1 MPRKQKEK
9 SPKKSE
15 DPAMDA
21 DAINQL
27 LQKAIYQAN
36 AKAEQKLEERLTAL
50 QAELTKKYQDEMIEL
65 QDAFA
70 QSRGQNPT
78 TKETHIMRELMVDAV
93 VGALHQI
100 RVTVFQYGASARL
113 TTLLM

>member
-1 MPRKQKEK
+1 
-9 SPKKSE
+9 
-15 DPAMDA
+15 MDEA
-21 DAINQL
+21 AINQL
-27 LQKAIYQAN
+27 LKNAIDQAN
-36 AKAEQKLEERLTAL
+36 AEAEQKLEERLKAL
-50 QAELTKKYQDEMIEL
+50 KEDLTKKYQEERIEL